1 MQAGSSETGAA
12 GRRWMTAMALAGAW
26 LCTTA
31 PASAGVNRWTSVGPA
46 GGFFDLAAAPGA
58 PGTVYAL
65 SGDGGVSRSGDG
77 GQTWEIQGAIPVP
90 AYNTD
95 LIAVD
100 PSDSATLFAAVRFT
114 GVFKSADGG
123 VSWRQALAGDAFRV
137 VVAPS
142 APQVVYAM
150 VVGSGLRRSADGGAT
165 WGPVE
170 PGPEFFD
177 DVEVDPADA
186 NTLYALGSGG
196 LGLLKTSD
204 GGATWIPQSLPFQL
218 VRLPIVDAHRP
229 ATWYAF
235 GSSQTQNATEIRLWR
250 SLDGGATWTA
260 GALQPAG
267 SLRETALS
275 PSGVLYATFTAP
287 NGGVPTAIDRT
298 VDGGVTWQL
307 ASSIPTTS
315 VALAADAGSP
325 DRLYLAA
332 IPDGVLVS
340 EDQAQTWTT
349 PARGPSG
356 RNVYQLLAG
365 RGAAGGIYITA
376 TPTSFESIPADF
388 FHSADGGATWS
399 SLAPIWPVLVEPL
412 LVLDAN
418 PGIFYT
424 ASALAGQGLDY
435 ISPDGG
441 GTWQPLAPTNPSSQD
456 GLDLAAD
463 PLHSGKLLKLDGI
476 EGNCGTPAMPQLCTL
491 YSLYRS
497 NTAGHNWRV
506 VTRLRVIPPVNF
518 PGVFPGKL
526 RLDPL
531 HPTTVYLLAVKLY
544 RSTAASPAFA
554 ALPLP
559 GPVLD
564 LAIDP
569 HAPVNLYA
577 AVGRRQP
584 FFKSTDGGASWKS
597 ASIGLPPGAV
607 VHALAIDPAA
617 PATLYLAT
625 DHGVFVTDDA
635 ARSWEPLD
643 DGLPEIAVTGL
654 AVPVGL
660 PRSVYASTTGAGVFG
675 LTRP

>member
-1 MQAGSSETGAA
+1 
-12 GRRWMTAMALAGAW
+12 
-26 LCTTA
+26 
-31 PASAGVNRWTSVGPA
+31 
-46 GGFFDLAAAPGA
+46 
-58 PGTVYAL
+58 
-65 SGDGGVSRSGDG
+65 
-77 GQTWEIQGAIPVP
+77 
-90 AYNTD
+90 
-95 LIAVD
+95 
-100 PSDSATLFAAVRFT
+100 
-114 GVFKSADGG
+114 
-123 VSWRQALAGDAFRV
+123 
-137 VVAPS
+137 
-142 APQVVYAM
+142 
-150 VVGSGLRRSADGGAT
+150 
-165 WGPVE
+165 
-170 PGPEFFD
+170 
-177 DVEVDPADA
+177 
-186 NTLYALGSGG
+186 
-196 LGLLKTSD
+196 
-204 GGATWIPQSLPFQL
+204 LPFQV
-218 VRLPIVDAHRP
+218 VRLPVLDAHRP

-250 SLDGGATWTA
+250 SLDAGATWTA

-298 VDGGVTWQL
+298 ADGGVTWQL

-332 IPDGVLVS
+332 IPDGVVVS
-340 EDQAQTWTT
+340 ENQAQTWTT

-356 RNVYQLLAG
+356 RNVYQVLAG

-376 TPTSFESIPADF
+376 TPASFESIPADF

-399 SLAPIWPVLVEPL
+399 TLTSISLVLSEPL
-412 LVLDAN
+412 LALDAN
-418 PGIFYT
+418 PGILYT
-424 ASALAGQGLDY
+424 TSAFGQGSDF

-441 GTWQPLAPTNPSSQD
+441 GTWQPLPPPDQFSQF
-456 GLDLAAD
+456 LDLAAD
-463 PLHSGKLLKLDGI
+463 PLHSGKLFKLGGF
-476 EGNCGTPAMPQLCTL
+476 EGDCGTPAMPQLCTL

-531 HPTTVYLLAVKLY
+531 HPTTVYMLAVKLY

-569 HAPVNLYA
+569 RVPARLYA

-597 ASIGLPPGAV
+597 ASVGLPLGAV
-607 VHALAIDPAA
+607 VQALAIDPAA

-635 ARSWEPLD
+635 ARSWQPLD
-643 DGLPEIAVTGL
+643 DGLPQLAVTGL
-654 AVPVGL
+654 AVPAGL
-660 PRSVYASTTGAGVFG
+660 PRSVYAGTAGAGVFG